1 MKWKIYLC
9 YYGKEMKRMYD
20 FDRNGCSVGNPVLP
34 LTYDDSLSYEEQ
46 IAKLYKMFNELKTD
60 RIYNNTFNITDSTKL
75 ADAVIPRKLIRNYT
89 YDMMVED
96 IDTLMLNYPK
106 VRKKII
112 GTSVLGLPLIAMEYG
127 TETATRHMFVFNGFH
142 GTDCSASIAIAQM
155 EVLAKNATYGGVDM
169 WSEILD
175 NDTCIHVIPM
185 ANPDAWMLGL
195 QGYSYFNDIPES
207 IKTKIEELLTDY
219 IRNHAKDEPNGSTW
233 DVESRTDLEN
243 YIRSL
248 GGDPSVSYEAY
259 VFREKDLHAWKANAN
274 GIDLHYNWWTDA
286 MKHTVDVA
294 LKGVNYGHADAYVYG
309 AQGIRAYVDENAS
322 YRAYISQYERSDGNY
337 YFTFMNYHQKG
348 PTNIW
353 NYRLKGLQNNRNF
366 DCGVKL
372 CELMQVP
379 YSPQVGNQ
387 STPIGFSAWAGIN
400 YAGNYTLSYTNEVGW
415 KHVKKRGDWWDDEN
429 SDIVRSPVPD
439 NQWNDIYTS
448 NKAVFIWML
457 RYYASLRDVWNRHQ
471 YLSEYNLKDSY
482 TDERFAIP
490 SMAMM
495 LNIANKVGAYY
506 TSLSEMGFSNYGIGA
521 SLDDILTKLNWEAS
535 ATFNVGSAMTVAKD
549 LPTWSFSKS
558 GNMKIFPVS
567 SKQMMCEFY
576 VNKTTFIYRCLYIK
590 DSDTEMHRTEWVNA
604 TPSTTDY
611 VSMGIADGIVNSSV
625 KAIASKVPI
634 YHELIIDLNKKDN
647 NVAGLPSDVG
657 DYYRLKVTGHR
668 PNNRVEITDI
678 SSGNIWVNHYS
689 RTNDELQTWYKIQAS
704 PLA

>member
-1 MKWKIYLC
+1 
-9 YYGKEMKRMYD
+9 MYD
-20 FDRNGCSVGNPVLP
+20 FDRNECRVGNPVLP

-46 IAKLYKMFNELKTD
+46 IAKLYKMLNELKAE
-60 RIYNNTFNITDSTKL
+60 RIYNNTFNITDNTKL

-195 QGYSYFNDIPES
+195 QGYSYFNDIPEA
-207 IKTKIEELLTDY
+207 IKTKIEELTTDY

-233 DVESRTDLEN
+233 DVESRTDLEE

-274 GIDLHYNWWTDA
+274 GIDLHYNWWTDS
-286 MKHTVDVA
+286 MKPTVDVA

-366 DCGVKL
+366 DCGVQL

-471 YLSEYNLKDSY
+471 YLSEYNLKDKY

-495 LNIANKVGAYY
+495 MNIANKVGAYY

-535 ATFNVGSAMTVAKD
+535 VTFNVGSAMTAAKD

-590 DSDTEMHRTEWVNA
+590 DSDTKMHRTEWVNA

-611 VSMGIADGIVNSSV
+611 VSMGITDGVVNSSV

-634 YHELIIDLNKKDN
+634 YHELIIDLNKNDN
-647 NVAGLPSDVG
+647 NVAGLPSDLG

-668 PNNRVEITDI
+668 PNNRVEINDI

>member
-1 MKWKIYLC
+1 
-9 YYGKEMKRMYD
+9 MYD
-20 FDRNGCSVGNPVLP
+20 FDRNGCMIGNPVLP
-34 LTYDDSLSYEEQ
+34 LTYDDSLSYGEQ
-46 IAKLYKMFNELKTD
+46 IAKLYKMLNELKTD
-60 RIYNNTFNITDSTKL
+60 RIYNNTFNITDNTKL

-106 VRKKII
+106 VRKKTI

-155 EVLAKNATYGGVDM
+155 EVLAKNDVYGGVDM

-195 QGYSYFNDIPES
+195 QGYSYFNDIPQA
-207 IKTKIEELLTDY
+207 IKTKIETLTTDY
-219 IRNHAKDEPNGSTW
+219 IRKHAKDEPNGSTW

-259 VFREKDLHAWKANAN
+259 VFREKDLHAWKTNAN
-274 GIDLHYNWWTDA
+274 GIDLHYNWWTDS
-286 MKHTVDVA
+286 MKKTVDAA

-309 AQGIRAYVDENAS
+309 AQGIRAYVDENSS

-366 DCGVKL
+366 DCGVQL

-415 KHVKKRGDWWDDEN
+415 KNVKKRGDWWDDEK

-471 YLSEYNLKDSY
+471 YLSEYNLKDKY

-506 TSLSEMGFSNYGIGA
+506 TSLGEMGFSNYGINA
-521 SLDDILTKLNWEAS
+521 TLNDILTKLDWKAS
-535 ATFNVGSAMTVAKD
+535 ATFNVGSSMTVAKD

-558 GNMKIFPVS
+558 GNMKVYPVS

-576 VNKTTFIYRCLYIK
+576 PNKTTFTYRCLYIK
-590 DSDTEMHRTEWVNA
+590 DSDTEMHRTEWVNV
-604 TPSTTDY
+604 TPITTDY
-611 VSMGIADGIVNSSV
+611 VSMGIVDGVVNSSV
-625 KAIASKVPI
+625 KAIASKVPV
-634 YHELIIDLNKKDN
+634 YHELIIDLNKNDN
-647 NVAGLPSDVG
+647 NVAELPNGVG
-657 DYYRLKVTGHR
+657 DYYRLKVIGHR
-668 PNNRVEITDI
+668 PNNRVEINDI
-678 SSGNIWVNHYS
+678 SSGNIWVSHYS
-689 RTNDELQTWYKIQAS
+689 RTNNELQKWYKIQATETV
-704 PLA
+704 

>member
-1 MKWKIYLC
+1 
-9 YYGKEMKRMYD
+9 MKRMYD

-195 QGYSYFNDIPES
+195 QGYSYFNDIPEA
-207 IKTKIEELLTDY
+207 IKTKIEELTTDY

-233 DVESRTDLEN
+233 DVESRTDLEK

-248 GGDPSVSYEAY
+248 GGDPSVNYEAY

-286 MKHTVDVA
+286 MKPTVDVA

-348 PTNIW
+348 PTNVW

-366 DCGVKL
+366 DCGVQL
-372 CELMQVP
+372 CKLMQVP

-471 YLSEYNLKDSY
+471 YLSEYNLKDKY

-506 TSLSEMGFSNYGIGA
+506 TSLSEMGFSNYGVGA
-521 SLDDILTKLNWEAS
+521 SLYDILTKLNWEAS

-611 VSMGIADGIVNSSV
+611 VSMGIADGVVNSSV

-634 YHELIIDLNKKDN
+634 YHELIIDLNKNDN
-647 NVAGLPSDVG
+647 NVSGLPSDLG

-668 PNNRVEITDI
+668 PNNRVEINDI

-689 RTNDELQTWYKIQAS
+689 RTGDKLQTWYKIQAN

>member
-1 MKWKIYLC
+1 MF
-9 YYGKEMKRMYD
+9 D
-20 FDRNGCSVGNPVLP
+20 FDRNECRVGNPVLP

-46 IAKLYKMFNELKTD
+46 IAKLYKMLNELKAE
-60 RIYNNTFNITDSTKL
+60 RIYNNTFNITDNTKL

-195 QGYSYFNDIPES
+195 QGYSYFNDIPEA
-207 IKTKIEELLTDY
+207 IKTKIEELTTDY

-233 DVESRTDLEN
+233 DVESRTDLED

-274 GIDLHYNWWTDA
+274 GIDLHYNWWTDS
-286 MKHTVDVA
+286 MKKTVDAA

-353 NYRLKGLQNNRNF
+353 NYRLEGLQNNRNF
-366 DCGVKL
+366 DCGVQL

-471 YLSEYNLKDSY
+471 YLSEYNLKDKY

-495 LNIANKVGAYY
+495 MNIANKVGAYY

-521 SLDDILTKLNWEAS
+521 SLGDILTKLNWEAS

-549 LPTWSFSKS
+549 LPTWTFSKS

-611 VSMGIADGIVNSSV
+611 VSMGIADGVVNSSV

-634 YHELIIDLNKKDN
+634 YHELIIDLNKNDN
-647 NVAGLPSDVG
+647 NVAGLPSNVG

>member
-1 MKWKIYLC
+1 
-9 YYGKEMKRMYD
+9 MYD
-20 FDRNGCSVGNPVLP
+20 FDRNGCRVGNPVLP

-60 RIYNNTFNITDSTKL
+60 RIYNNTFNITDNTKL

-155 EVLAKNATYGGVDM
+155 EVLAKNATYDGVDM

-195 QGYSYFNDIPES
+195 QGYSYFNDIPEA
-207 IKTKIEELLTDY
+207 IKTKIEELTTDY

-248 GGDPSVSYEAY
+248 GGDPNVSYEAY
-259 VFREKDLHAWKANAN
+259 VFREKDLHVWKANAN

-286 MKHTVDVA
+286 MKQTVDTA
-294 LKGVNYGHADAYVYG
+294 LKGVNYGHTDAYVYG

-366 DCGVKL
+366 DCGVQL
-372 CELMQVP
+372 CKLMQVP

-471 YLSEYNLKDSY
+471 YLSEYNLKDKY

-495 LNIANKVGAYY
+495 MNIANKVGAYY
-506 TSLSEMGFSNYGIGA
+506 TSLSEMGFSNYGVGA

-558 GNMKIFPVS
+558 GNMKIFPAS
-567 SKQMMCEFY
+567 SKQMICEFY

-590 DSDTEMHRTEWVNA
+590 DSDTEMHRTVWVNA

-611 VSMGIADGIVNSSV
+611 VSMGIADGVVNSSV

-634 YHELIIDLNKKDN
+634 YHELIIDLNKNDN
-647 NVAGLPSDVG
+647 NVAGLPSDLG
-657 DYYRLKVTGHR
+657 NYYRLKVTGHR
-668 PNNRVEITDI
+668 PNNRVVINDI

-689 RTNDELQTWYKIQAS
+689 RTNDELQKWYKIQANA
-704 PLA
+704 LA

>member
-1 MKWKIYLC
+1 
-9 YYGKEMKRMYD
+9 MYD
-20 FDRNGCSVGNPVLP
+20 FDRNGCRVGNPVLP
-34 LTYDDSLSYEEQ
+34 QTYDDSLSYEEQ

-60 RIYNNTFNITDSTKL
+60 RIYNNTFNITDNTKL

-155 EVLAKNATYGGVDM
+155 EVLAKNAVYGGVDM

-195 QGYSYFNDIPES
+195 QGYSYFNDIPEE
-207 IKTKIEELLTDY
+207 IKTKIKELLTDY

-233 DVESRTDLEN
+233 DVESRTDLEE

-286 MKHTVDVA
+286 MKPTVDAA

-366 DCGVKL
+366 DCGVQL
-372 CELMQVP
+372 CKLMQVP

-471 YLSEYNLKDSY
+471 YLSEYNLKDKY

-495 LNIANKVGAYY
+495 MNIANKVGAYY

-611 VSMGIADGIVNSSV
+611 VSMGIADGVVNSSV
-625 KAIASKVPI
+625 KAIASKIPI

-647 NVAGLPSDVG
+647 NVAGLPSDLG

-668 PNNRVEITDI
+668 PNNRVEINDI
-678 SSGNIWVNHYS
+678 SSGSIWVNHYS
-689 RTNDELQTWYKIQAS
+689 RTNDELQKWYKIQAN

>member
-1 MKWKIYLC
+1 
-9 YYGKEMKRMYD
+9 MYD
-20 FDRNGCSVGNPVLP
+20 FDRNGCRVGNPVLP

-46 IAKLYKMFNELKTD
+46 IAKLYKMLNELKTD
-60 RIYNNTFNITDSTKL
+60 RIYNNTFNITDNTKL

-155 EVLAKNATYGGVDM
+155 EVLAKNAVYGGVDM

-195 QGYSYFNDIPES
+195 QGYSYFNDIPEE
-207 IKTKIEELLTDY
+207 IKTKIKELLTDY

-233 DVESRTDLEN
+233 DVESRTDLEE

-286 MKHTVDVA
+286 MKPTVDAA

-366 DCGVKL
+366 DCGVQL
-372 CELMQVP
+372 CKLMQVP

-471 YLSEYNLKDSY
+471 YLSEYNLKDKY

-495 LNIANKVGAYY
+495 VNIANKVGAYY
-506 TSLSEMGFSNYGIGA
+506 TSLNEMGFSNYGIGA
-521 SLDDILTKLNWEAS
+521 SLNDIITKLNWEAS

-567 SKQMMCEFY
+567 DKQMMCEFY

-590 DSDTEMHRTEWVNA
+590 DSDTKMHRTEWVNA
-604 TPSTTDY
+604 TPTTTDY
-611 VSMGIADGIVNSSV
+611 VSMGIAYGVVNSSV
-625 KAIASKVPI
+625 KAIASKIPI
-634 YHELIIDLNKKDN
+634 YHELIIDLNKNDN
-647 NVAGLPSDVG
+647 NVAGLPSNLG
-657 DYYRLKVTGHR
+657 DYYRLKVTGHI
-668 PNNRVEITDI
+668 PNNRVEINDI

-689 RTNDELQTWYKIQAS
+689 RTNDELQKWYKIQAN

>member
-1 MKWKIYLC
+1 MN
-9 YYGKEMKRMYD
+9 D
-20 FDRNGCSVGNPVLP
+20 FDRNGYMFGNPVLP

-60 RIYNNTFNITDSTKL
+60 RIYNNTFNITDNTKL

-155 EVLAKNATYGGVDM
+155 EVLAKNAVYGGVDM
-169 WSEILD
+169 WGEILD

-195 QGYSYFNDIPES
+195 QGYSYFNDIPEA
-207 IKTKIEELLTDY
+207 IKTKIEELVTDY

-233 DVESRTDLEN
+233 DVESRTDLEE

-248 GGDPSVSYEAY
+248 GGNPSVSYEAY

-274 GIDLHYNWWTDA
+274 GIDLHYNWWTQD
-286 MKHTVDVA
+286 MKKTVDVA
-294 LKGVNYGHADAYVYG
+294 LKGVNYGHPDAYVYG
-309 AQGIRAYVDENAS
+309 AQGSIAYVDENAS
-322 YRAYISQYERSDGNY
+322 YRNYISQYERTDGNY

-372 CELMQVP
+372 CQLMQVP

-439 NQWNDIYTS
+439 NQWEDIYTS
-448 NKAVFIWML
+448 NKAVYIWML

-482 TDERFAIP
+482 TDERFAVP
-490 SMAMM
+490 SMAFMRNI
-495 LNIANKVGAYY
+495 LNEIGNIYTKSTELGLTLGAKLDDVISKLDFNASAWMPCGSANAASIVYTEMPSFAKTQYGNAHIYPLSGTQMRVDFYANK
-506 TSLSEMGFSNYGIGA
+506 TSLVY
-521 SLDDILTKLNWEAS
+521 
-535 ATFNVGSAMTVAKD
+535 
-549 LPTWSFSKS
+549 SKVYYKVYDEDVKFKS
-558 GNMKIFPVS
+558 
-567 SKQMMCEFY
+567 
-576 VNKTTFIYRCLYIK
+576 
-590 DSDTEMHRTEWVNA
+590 TEWTLMN
-604 TPSTTDY
+604 PIITDY
-611 VSMGIADGIVNSSV
+611 VQMGIKNGIATSTI
-625 KAIASKVPI
+625 AGIASQVPI
-634 YHELIIDLNKKDN
+634 YHTLIIDLNKNDN
-647 NVAGLPSDVG
+647 NISDLPSGVG
-657 DYYRLKVTGHR
+657 TYYRLTVTGHR
-668 PNNRVEITDI
+668 PNNRVEINDI
-678 SSGNIWVNHYS
+678 SSGNTWISHYS
-689 RTNDELQTWYKIQAS
+689 RTNGELQKWYKVQAT
-704 PLA
+704 PIDEQ

>member
-1 MKWKIYLC
+1 
-9 YYGKEMKRMYD
+9 MYD
-20 FDRNGCSVGNPVLP
+20 FDRNGCRVGNPVLP

-46 IAKLYKMFNELKTD
+46 IAKLYKMLNELKTD
-60 RIYNNTFNITDSTKL
+60 RIYNNTFNITDNTKL

-195 QGYSYFNDIPES
+195 QGYSYFNDIPEA
-207 IKTKIEELLTDY
+207 IKTKIEELTTDY

-233 DVESRTDLEN
+233 DVESRTDLED

-274 GIDLHYNWWTDA
+274 GIDLHYNWWTDS
-286 MKHTVDVA
+286 MKNTVDVA

-366 DCGVKL
+366 DCGVQL

-471 YLSEYNLKDSY
+471 YLSEYNLKDKY

-495 LNIANKVGAYY
+495 MNIANKVGAYY
-506 TSLSEMGFSNYGIGA
+506 TSLSEMGFSNYGVGA

-535 ATFNVGSAMTVAKD
+535 ATFNVGSAMTAAKD

-590 DSDTEMHRTEWVNA
+590 DSDTKMHRTEWVNA

-611 VSMGIADGIVNSSV
+611 VSMGIADGVVNSSV

-634 YHELIIDLNKKDN
+634 YHELIIDLNKNDN
-647 NVAGLPSDVG
+647 NVAGLPSDLG

-668 PNNRVEITDI
+668 PNNRVEINDI

-689 RTNDELQTWYKIQAS
+689 RTNDELQTWYKIQAN
-704 PLA
+704 PLT

>member
-112 GTSVLGLPLIAMEYG
+112 GTSVLGLSLIAMEYG

-195 QGYSYFNDIPES
+195 QGYSYFNDIPEA
-207 IKTKIEELLTDY
+207 IKTKIEELTTDY

-248 GGDPSVSYEAY
+248 GGDPSVSYDAY

-286 MKHTVDVA
+286 MKQTVDAA

-366 DCGVKL
+366 DCGVQL

-506 TSLSEMGFSNYGIGA
+506 TSLSQMGFSNYGIGA

-549 LPTWSFSKS
+549 LPTWTFTKS

-567 SKQMMCEFY
+567 STQMMCEFY
-576 VNKTTFIYRCLYIK
+576 PNKTTFTYRCLYIK
-590 DSDTEMHRTEWVNA
+590 DSDTEMHRTDWVNI
-604 TPSTTDY
+604 TPTTTDY
-611 VSMGIADGIVNSSV
+611 VSMGIAEGIVNSSV

-634 YHELIIDLNKKDN
+634 YHELIIDLNKNDN

-668 PNNRVEITDI
+668 PNNRVEINDI

-689 RTNDELQTWYKIQAS
+689 RTNNELQTWYKIQAT
-704 PLA
+704 P

>member
-1 MKWKIYLC
+1 
-9 YYGKEMKRMYD
+9 
-20 FDRNGCSVGNPVLP
+20 
-34 LTYDDSLSYEEQ
+34 
-46 IAKLYKMFNELKTD
+46 
-60 RIYNNTFNITDSTKL
+60 
-75 ADAVIPRKLIRNYT
+75 
-89 YDMMVED
+89 
-96 IDTLMLNYPK
+96 
-106 VRKKII
+106 
-112 GTSVLGLPLIAMEYG
+112 
-127 TETATRHMFVFNGFH
+127 
-142 GTDCSASIAIAQM
+142 
-155 EVLAKNATYGGVDM
+155 M

-195 QGYSYFNDIPES
+195 QGYSYFNDIPEA
-207 IKTKIEELLTDY
+207 IKTKIENLTTDY
-219 IRNHAKDEPNGSTW
+219 IRNHAKDEANGSTW
-233 DVESRTDLEN
+233 DVESRTELEE

-274 GIDLHYNWWTDA
+274 GIDLHYNWWTDS
-286 MKHTVDVA
+286 MKSTVDVA

-439 NQWNDIYTS
+439 DQWNDIYTS

-495 LNIANKVGAYY
+495 LNIANKVGSYY
-506 TSLSEMGFSNYGIGA
+506 TSLSEMGYSNYGINA
-521 SLDDILTKLNWEAS
+521 TLDDVLTKLNWKAS
-535 ATFNVGSAMTVAKD
+535 VTFNVGSTMKVAKD
-549 LPTWSFSKS
+549 LPTWSFAKN

-567 SKQMMCEFY
+567 STQMMCEFY
-576 VNKTTFIYRCLYIK
+576 PNKTTFTYRCLYIK
-590 DSDTEMHRTEWVNA
+590 DSDTEMHRTDWVNI
-604 TPSTTDY
+604 TPTTTDY
-611 VSMGIADGIVNSSV
+611 VSMNIAEGVVNSSV

-634 YHELIIDLNKKDN
+634 YHELIIDLNKNDN

-668 PNNRVEITDI
+668 PNNRVEINDI

-689 RTNDELQTWYKIQAS
+689 RSNDELQKWYKIQAN
-704 PLA
+704 PL

>member
-1 MKWKIYLC
+1 MKH
-9 YYGKEMKRMYD
+9 MYD
-20 FDRNGCSVGNPVLP
+20 FDRNGCMIGNPVLP

-155 EVLAKNATYGGVDM
+155 EVLAKNAVYGGVDM

-195 QGYSYFNDIPES
+195 QGYSYFNDIPEA
-207 IKTKIEELLTDY
+207 IKTKIEELTTDY

-233 DVESRTDLEN
+233 DAESRTDLEN

-294 LKGVNYGHADAYVYG
+294 LKGVNYDHPDAYVYG
-309 AQGIRAYVDENAS
+309 AQGNTAYKDENAS
-322 YRAYISQYERSDGNY
+322 YRSYISQYERSDGNY

-400 YAGNYTLSYTNEVGW
+400 YASDYTLSYTNEVGW
-415 KHVKKRGDWWDDEN
+415 KNVKKRGDWWNDPN
-429 SDIVRSPVPD
+429 SEIVRSPVPD
-439 NQWNDIYTS
+439 NQWDDIYTS

-471 YLSEYNLKDSY
+471 YLSEYNLKNNY

-490 SMAMM
+490 SMA
-495 LNIANKVGAYY
+495 LINDVVNKVGATYNSY
-506 TSLSEMGFSNYGIGA
+506 NELGLDA
-521 SLDDILTKLNWEAS
+521 STTTLDNLISKLKFKAS
-535 ATFNVGSAMTVAKD
+535 ARLGVTSNFKVAEDFEDWFYKK
-549 LPTWSFSKS
+549 T
-558 GNMKIFPVS
+558 GNLYIYPIS
-567 SKQMMCEFY
+567 SKQVRVDFY
-576 VNKTTFIYRCLYIK
+576 PSETTFVYSKVVTYEFETMGIITT
-590 DSDTEMHRTEWVNA
+590 SSTEWVNM
-604 TPSTTDY
+604 TPITTDY
-611 VSMGIADGIVNSSV
+611 VMMGIKKGVATSSISG
-625 KAIASKVPI
+625 IASHVPI
-634 YHELIIDLNKKDN
+634 YHTLIIDLNKNDN
-647 NVAGLPSDVG
+647 DVSGLPDGVG
-657 DYYRLKVTGHR
+657 TYYRLKITGHR
-668 PNNRVEITDI
+668 PNNRVEINDI
-678 SSGNIWVNHYS
+678 SSGNTWINHYS
-689 RTNDELQTWYKIQAS
+689 RTNNELQTWYKVQAN
-704 PLA
+704 PLS

>member
-1 MKWKIYLC
+1 
-9 YYGKEMKRMYD
+9 MYD
-20 FDRNGCSVGNPVLP
+20 FDRNGCRVGNPVLP

-46 IAKLYKMFNELKTD
+46 IAKLYKMLNELKTD
-60 RIYNNTFNITDSTKL
+60 RIYNNTFNITDNTKL

-195 QGYSYFNDIPES
+195 QGYSYFNDIPEA
-207 IKTKIEELLTDY
+207 IKTKIEELTTDY

-248 GGDPSVSYEAY
+248 GGDPNVSYEAY

-274 GIDLHYNWWTDA
+274 GIDLHYNWWTDT
-286 MKHTVDVA
+286 MKQTVDTA

-366 DCGVKL
+366 DCGVQL
-372 CELMQVP
+372 CKLMQVP

-471 YLSEYNLKDSY
+471 YLSEYNLKDKY

-495 LNIANKVGAYY
+495 MNIANKVGAYY

-611 VSMGIADGIVNSSV
+611 VSMGIADGVVNSSV

-634 YHELIIDLNKKDN
+634 YHELIIDLNKNDN
-647 NVAGLPSDVG
+647 NVAGLPSDLG

-668 PNNRVEITDI
+668 PNNRVEINDI

-689 RTNDELQTWYKIQAS
+689 RTNDVLQTWYKIQAN

>member
-1 MKWKIYLC
+1 
-9 YYGKEMKRMYD
+9 MYD
-20 FDRNGCSVGNPVLP
+20 FDRNGCRVGNPVLP

-46 IAKLYKMFNELKTD
+46 IAKLYKMLNELKTD
-60 RIYNNTFNITDSTKL
+60 RIYNNTFNITDNTKL

-195 QGYSYFNDIPES
+195 QGYSYFNDIPEA
-207 IKTKIEELLTDY
+207 IKTKIEELTTDY

-248 GGDPSVSYEAY
+248 GGDPNVSYEAY

-286 MKHTVDVA
+286 MKQTVDTA

-366 DCGVKL
+366 DCGVQL
-372 CELMQVP
+372 CKLMQVP

-471 YLSEYNLKDSY
+471 YLSEYNLKDKY

-495 LNIANKVGAYY
+495 MNIANKVGAYY

-590 DSDTEMHRTEWVNA
+590 DSDTKMHRTEWVNA

-611 VSMGIADGIVNSSV
+611 VSMGIADGVVNSSV

-647 NVAGLPSDVG
+647 NVAGLPSDLG

-668 PNNRVEITDI
+668 PNNRVEINDI

-689 RTNDELQTWYKIQAS
+689 RTNDELQTWYKIQAN

>member
-1 MKWKIYLC
+1 MF
-9 YYGKEMKRMYD
+9 D
-20 FDRNGCSVGNPVLP
+20 FDRNECRLGNPVLP

-46 IAKLYKMFNELKTD
+46 IAKLYKMLNELKAE
-60 RIYNNTFNITDSTKL
+60 RIYNNTFNITDNTKL

-195 QGYSYFNDIPES
+195 QGYSYFNDIPEA
-207 IKTKIEELLTDY
+207 IKTKIEELTTDY

-233 DVESRTDLEN
+233 DVESRTDLED

-274 GIDLHYNWWTDA
+274 GIDLHYNWWTDS
-286 MKHTVDVA
+286 MKKTVDVA

-366 DCGVKL
+366 DCGVQL

-471 YLSEYNLKDSY
+471 YLSEYNLKDKY

-495 LNIANKVGAYY
+495 MNIANKVGAYY
-506 TSLSEMGFSNYGIGA
+506 TSLSEMGFSNYGISA

-535 ATFNVGSAMTVAKD
+535 ATFNIGSAMTVAKD
-549 LPTWSFSKS
+549 LPTWAFSKS
-558 GNMKIFPVS
+558 GNMKVFPVS

-604 TPSTTDY
+604 TPTTTDY
-611 VSMGIADGIVNSSV
+611 VSMGIAEGVVNSSV

-634 YHELIIDLNKKDN
+634 YHELIIDLNKNDN
-647 NVAGLPSDVG
+647 NVAGLPNNVG
-657 DYYRLKVTGHR
+657 DYYRLKITGHR

-689 RTNDELQTWYKIQAS
+689 RSNDELQTWYKIQAN

>member
-1 MKWKIYLC
+1 
-9 YYGKEMKRMYD
+9 MYD
-20 FDRNGCSVGNPVLP
+20 FDRNGCVVGNPVLP

-46 IAKLYKMFNELKTD
+46 IAKLYKMFNELKTE
-60 RIYNNTFNITDSTKL
+60 RIYNNTFNITDNTKL

-96 IDTLMLNYPK
+96 IDALMLNYPK

-155 EVLAKNATYGGVDM
+155 EVLAKNAVYGGVDM

-195 QGYSYFNDIPES
+195 QGYSYFNDIPEA

-286 MKHTVDVA
+286 MKNTVDVA
-294 LKGVNYGHADAYVYG
+294 LKGVNYGHPDAYVYG
-309 AQGIRAYVDENAS
+309 AQGNIAYVDENAL
-322 YRAYISQYERSDGNY
+322 YRNYISQYERADGNY

-372 CELMQVP
+372 CQLMQVP

-429 SDIVRSPVPD
+429 SEIVRSPVPD
-439 NQWNDIYTS
+439 NQWDDIYTS
-448 NKAVFIWML
+448 NKAVYIWML

-471 YLSEYNLKDSY
+471 YLSEYNLKDNY
-482 TDERFAIP
+482 TDERFAVP
-490 SMAMM
+490 SMG
-495 LNIANKVGAYY
+495 LINNLISKVGATYNSFRELGLD
-506 TSLSEMGFSNYGIGA
+506 TSTA
-521 SLDDILTKLNWEAS
+521 TLDDIIKKLNFKGTARV
-535 ATFNVGSAMTVAKD
+535 NVGNSYKIAED
-549 LPTWSFSKS
+549 LPDWFYTKS
-558 GNMKIFPVS
+558 GNLYVYPISSTQMKV
-567 SKQMMCEFY
+567 EFY
-576 VNKTTFIYRCLYIK
+576 PNKTSFTYTMTAIHDNTISGVIIWHGT
-590 DSDTEMHRTEWVNA
+590 DWVNA
-604 TPSTTDY
+604 TPITTDY
-611 VSMGIADGIVNSSV
+611 VQMGIKKGIAESSV
-625 KAIASKVPI
+625 VGIASHVPI
-634 YHELIIDLNKKDN
+634 YHTLIIDLNKNDN
-647 NVAGLPSDVG
+647 SVSGIPTEVG
-657 DYYRLKVTGHR
+657 TYYRLKITGHR
-668 PNNRVEITDI
+668 PNNRVEINDI
-678 SSGNIWVNHYS
+678 SSGNTWINHYS
-689 RTNDELQTWYKIQAS
+689 RADNVLYKWYKVQATEV
-704 PLA
+704 AQ

>member
-1 MKWKIYLC
+1 
-9 YYGKEMKRMYD
+9 MYD
-20 FDRNGCSVGNPVLP
+20 FDRNGCRVGNPVLP

-60 RIYNNTFNITDSTKL
+60 RIYNNTFNITDNTKL

-195 QGYSYFNDIPES
+195 QGYSYFNDIPEA
-207 IKTKIEELLTDY
+207 IKTKIEELTTDY

-248 GGDPSVSYEAY
+248 GGDPNVSYEAY

-274 GIDLHYNWWTDA
+274 GIDLHYNWWTDT
-286 MKHTVDVA
+286 MKQTVDTA

-366 DCGVKL
+366 DCGVQL
-372 CELMQVP
+372 CKLMQVP

-471 YLSEYNLKDSY
+471 YLSEYNLKDKY

-495 LNIANKVGAYY
+495 MNIANKVGAYY

-611 VSMGIADGIVNSSV
+611 VSMGIADGVVNSSV

-634 YHELIIDLNKKDN
+634 YHELIIDLNKNDN
-647 NVAGLPSDVG
+647 NVAGLPSDLG
-657 DYYRLKVTGHR
+657 NYYRLKVTGNR
-668 PNNRVEITDI
+668 PNNRVEINDI

-689 RTNDELQTWYKIQAS
+689 RTNDELQTWYKIQAN

>member
-1 MKWKIYLC
+1 
-9 YYGKEMKRMYD
+9 MYN
-20 FDRNGCSVGNPVLP
+20 FDRNGCGIGGVGNPVLP

-46 IAKLYKMFNELKTD
+46 IAKLYKMFNDLKTE
-60 RIYNNTFNITDSTKL
+60 RIYNNTFNITDNTKL

-155 EVLAKNATYGGVDM
+155 EVLAKNAVYDGVDM

-185 ANPDAWMLGL
+185 ANPDGWMLGL
-195 QGYSYFNDIPES
+195 QGYSYFNDIPEA
-207 IKTKIEELLTDY
+207 IKTKIEELTTDY

-233 DVESRTDLEN
+233 DVESRTELEE

-286 MKHTVDVA
+286 MKPTVDVA

-439 NQWNDIYTS
+439 NQWNDIYAS

-495 LNIANKVGAYY
+495 LNIANKVDAYY

-521 SLDDILTKLNWEAS
+521 TLDEILTKLNWVAS

-549 LPTWSFSKS
+549 LPTWTFTKS
-558 GNMKIFPVS
+558 GNMKISPVS
-567 SKQMMCEFY
+567 SRQMMCEFY
-576 VNKTTFIYRCLYIK
+576 PNKTTFTYRCLYIK
-590 DSDTEMHRTEWVNA
+590 DSDTEMHRTDWVNI
-604 TPSTTDY
+604 TPTTTDY
-611 VSMGIADGIVNSSV
+611 VSMGIAEGVVNSSV

-634 YHELIIDLNKKDN
+634 YHELIIDLNKNDN

-668 PNNRVEITDI
+668 PNNRVEINDI
-678 SSGNIWVNHYS
+678 SSGNTWVNHYS
-689 RTNDELQTWYKIQAS
+689 RTGDVLQKWYKIQAQEVTQ
-704 PLA
+704 

>member
-46 IAKLYKMFNELKTD
+46 IAKLYKMINELKTD

-195 QGYSYFNDIPES
+195 QGYSYFNDIPEA
-207 IKTKIEELLTDY
+207 IKTKIEELTTDY

-248 GGDPSVSYEAY
+248 GGDPNASYEAY

-286 MKHTVDVA
+286 MKQTVDTA
-294 LKGVNYGHADAYVYG
+294 LNGVNYGHADAYVYG

-366 DCGVKL
+366 DCGVQL
-372 CELMQVP
+372 CKLMQVP

-471 YLSEYNLKDSY
+471 YLSEYNLKDKY

-495 LNIANKVGAYY
+495 MNIANKVGAYY

-521 SLDDILTKLNWEAS
+521 SLDDILTKLNWKAS
-535 ATFNVGSAMTVAKD
+535 TTFNVGSAMTVAKD

-567 SKQMMCEFY
+567 TKQMMCEFY

-590 DSDTEMHRTEWVNA
+590 DNDTEMHRTEWVNA

-611 VSMGIADGIVNSSV
+611 VSMGIAEGVVNSSV

-647 NVAGLPSDVG
+647 NVAGLPSDLG
-657 DYYRLKVTGHR
+657 AYYRLKVTGHR

-689 RTNDELQTWYKIQAS
+689 RTNDELQTWYKIQAN

>member
-1 MKWKIYLC
+1 
-9 YYGKEMKRMYD
+9 MYD
-20 FDRNGCSVGNPVLP
+20 FDRNGCRVGNPVLP
-34 LTYDDSLSYEEQ
+34 LTYDDSLSYGEQ
-46 IAKLYKMFNELKTD
+46 IAKLYKMLNELKTD
-60 RIYNNTFNITDSTKL
+60 RIYNNTFNITDNTKL

-195 QGYSYFNDIPES
+195 QGYGYFNDIPEA
-207 IKTKIEELLTDY
+207 IKTKIEELTTDY

-248 GGDPSVSYEAY
+248 GGDPNVSYEAY

-286 MKHTVDVA
+286 MKQTVDTA

-366 DCGVKL
+366 DCGVQL
-372 CELMQVP
+372 CKLMQVP

-471 YLSEYNLKDSY
+471 YLSEYNLKDKY

-495 LNIANKVGAYY
+495 MNIANKVGAYY

-611 VSMGIADGIVNSSV
+611 VSMGIADGVVNSSV

-634 YHELIIDLNKKDN
+634 YHELIIDLNKNDN
-647 NVAGLPSDVG
+647 NVAGLPSDLG
-657 DYYRLKVTGHR
+657 NYYRLKVTGHR
-668 PNNRVEITDI
+668 PNNRVEINDI

-689 RTNDELQTWYKIQAS
+689 RTNDELQTWYKIQAN

>member
-1 MKWKIYLC
+1 
-9 YYGKEMKRMYD
+9 MYN
-20 FDRNGCSVGNPVLP
+20 FDRNGCGIDCVGNPVLP

-46 IAKLYKMFNELKTD
+46 IAKLYKMFNELKTE
-60 RIYNNTFNITDSTKL
+60 RYYNNTFNITDNTKL

-155 EVLAKNATYGGVDM
+155 EVLAKNAIYGGVDM

-195 QGYSYFNDIPES
+195 QGYSYFNDIPEA
-207 IKTKIEELLTDY
+207 IKTKIEELTTDY

-274 GIDLHYNWWTDA
+274 GIDLHYNWWTEA
-286 MKHTVDVA
+286 MKKTVDVA
-294 LKGVNYGHADAYVYG
+294 LKGVNYGHPDAYVYG
-309 AQGIRAYVDENAS
+309 AQGSIAYVDENAS
-322 YRAYISQYERSDGNY
+322 YRNYISQYERSDGNY

-400 YAGNYTLSYTNEVGW
+400 YEGNYTLSFTNEVGW

-448 NKAVFIWML
+448 NKAVYIWML

-471 YLSEYNLKDSY
+471 YLSEYNLKDAY

-495 LNIANKVGAYY
+495 RSVLNEVGDIY
-506 TSLSEMGFSNYGIGA
+506 TSVRQMGLSLGA
-521 SLDDILTKLNWEAS
+521 KLDDVISKLDFKAS
-535 ATFNVGSAMTVAKD
+535 AKLACGSADAGDIVYTEMPSFAK
-549 LPTWSFSKS
+549 TKY
-558 GNMKIFPVS
+558 GNVHIYPVS
-567 SKQMMCEFY
+567 GTQMRVDFFA
-576 VNKTTFIYRCLYIK
+576 NKTTLLYSK
-590 DSDTEMHRTEWVNA
+590 EYYKVYGEDVKFKSTEWTLMN
-604 TPSTTDY
+604 PIITDY
-611 VSMGIADGIVNSSV
+611 VQMGIQNGIATSTI
-625 KAIASKVPI
+625 AGIASQVPI
-634 YHELIIDLNKKDN
+634 YHTLIIDLNKNDN
-647 NVAGLPSDVG
+647 NISDLPNGVG
-657 DYYRLKVTGHR
+657 TYYRLKVTGHR
-668 PNNRVEITDI
+668 PNNRVEINDI
-678 SSGNIWVNHYS
+678 SSGNTWVNHYS
-689 RTNDELQTWYKIQAS
+689 RTNDELQKWYKIQAD
-704 PLA
+704 PLE

>member
-1 MKWKIYLC
+1 
-9 YYGKEMKRMYD
+9 MYD
-20 FDRNGCSVGNPVLP
+20 FDRNGCRVGNPVLP

-46 IAKLYKMFNELKTD
+46 IAKLYKMLNELKTD
-60 RIYNNTFNITDSTKL
+60 RIYNNTFNITDNTKL

-195 QGYSYFNDIPES
+195 QGYSYFNDIPEA
-207 IKTKIEELLTDY
+207 IKTKIEELTTDY

-248 GGDPSVSYEAY
+248 GGDPNVSYEAY

-286 MKHTVDVA
+286 MKQTVDTA

-366 DCGVKL
+366 DCGVQL
-372 CELMQVP
+372 CQLMQVP

-471 YLSEYNLKDSY
+471 YLSEYNLKDKY

-495 LNIANKVGAYY
+495 MNIANKVGAYY

-590 DSDTEMHRTEWVNA
+590 DSDTKMHRTEWVNA

-611 VSMGIADGIVNSSV
+611 VSMGIADGVVNSSV

-634 YHELIIDLNKKDN
+634 YHELIIDLNKNDN
-647 NVAGLPSDVG
+647 NVAGLPSDLG

-668 PNNRVEITDI
+668 PNNRVEINDI

-689 RTNDELQTWYKIQAS
+689 RTNDELQTWYKIQAN

>member
-195 QGYSYFNDIPES
+195 QGYSYFNDIPEA
-207 IKTKIEELLTDY
+207 IKTKIEELTTDY

-248 GGDPSVSYEAY
+248 GGDPNASYEAY

-286 MKHTVDVA
+286 MKQTVDTA

-366 DCGVKL
+366 DCGVQL
-372 CELMQVP
+372 CKLMQVP

-471 YLSEYNLKDSY
+471 YLSEYNLKDKY

-495 LNIANKVGAYY
+495 MNIANKVGAYY

-521 SLDDILTKLNWEAS
+521 SLDAILTKLNWEAS

-590 DSDTEMHRTEWVNA
+590 DNDTEMHRTEWVNA

-611 VSMGIADGIVNSSV
+611 VSMGIAEGVVNSSV

-634 YHELIIDLNKKDN
+634 YHELIIDLNKNDN
-647 NVAGLPSDVG
+647 NVAGLPSDLG

-689 RTNDELQTWYKIQAS
+689 RTNDELQTWYKIQAN
-704 PLA
+704 PLS

>member
-1 MKWKIYLC
+1 
-9 YYGKEMKRMYD
+9 MYD
-20 FDRNGCSVGNPVLP
+20 FDRNGCRVGNPVLP

-46 IAKLYKMFNELKTD
+46 IAKLYKMLNELKTD
-60 RIYNNTFNITDSTKL
+60 RIYNNTFNITDNTKL

-195 QGYSYFNDIPES
+195 QGYSYFNDIPEA
-207 IKTKIEELLTDY
+207 IKTKIEELTTDY

-248 GGDPSVSYEAY
+248 GGDPNVSYEAY

-286 MKHTVDVA
+286 MKQTVDTA

-366 DCGVKL
+366 DCGVQL
-372 CELMQVP
+372 CKLMQVP

-471 YLSEYNLKDSY
+471 YLSEYNLKDKY

-495 LNIANKVGAYY
+495 MNIANKVGAYY

-611 VSMGIADGIVNSSV
+611 VSMGIADGVVNSSV

-634 YHELIIDLNKKDN
+634 YHELIIDLNKNDN
-647 NVAGLPSDVG
+647 NVAGLPSNLG

-689 RTNDELQTWYKIQAS
+689 RTNDELQTWYKIQAN

>member
-20 FDRNGCSVGNPVLP
+20 FDGNGCSVGNPVLP

-286 MKHTVDVA
+286 MKQTVDAA

-366 DCGVKL
+366 DCGVQL

-471 YLSEYNLKDSY
+471 YLSEYNLKDKY

-495 LNIANKVGAYY
+495 VNIANKVGAYY

-611 VSMGIADGIVNSSV
+611 VSMGIADGVVNSSV

-634 YHELIIDLNKKDN
+634 YHELIIDLNKNDN
-647 NVAGLPSDVG
+647 NVAGLPSNLG

-668 PNNRVEITDI
+668 PNNRVEINDI

-689 RTNDELQTWYKIQAS
+689 RTNDELYTWYKIEAN

>member
-1 MKWKIYLC
+1 MF
-9 YYGKEMKRMYD
+9 D
-20 FDRNGCSVGNPVLP
+20 FDRNESRVGNPVLP

-46 IAKLYKMFNELKTD
+46 IAKLYKMLNELKAE
-60 RIYNNTFNITDSTKL
+60 RIYNNTFNITDNTKL

-195 QGYSYFNDIPES
+195 QGYSYFNDIPEA
-207 IKTKIEELLTDY
+207 IKTKIEELTTDY

-233 DVESRTDLEN
+233 DVESRTDLED

-274 GIDLHYNWWTDA
+274 GIDLHYNWWTDS
-286 MKHTVDVA
+286 MKKTVDVA

-366 DCGVKL
+366 DCGVQL

-471 YLSEYNLKDSY
+471 YLSEYNLKDKY

-495 LNIANKVGAYY
+495 MNIANKVGAYY

-535 ATFNVGSAMTVAKD
+535 ATFNVGSSMTVAKD
-549 LPTWSFSKS
+549 LPTWAFNKS
-558 GNMKIFPVS
+558 GNMKVFPVS

-604 TPSTTDY
+604 TPTTTDY
-611 VSMGIADGIVNSSV
+611 VSMGIAEGVVNSSV

-634 YHELIIDLNKKDN
+634 YHELIIDLNKNDN

-657 DYYRLKVTGHR
+657 NYYRLKITGHR

-689 RTNDELQTWYKIQAS
+689 RTNDELQTWYKMQAN

>member
-1 MKWKIYLC
+1 
-9 YYGKEMKRMYD
+9 MYD
-20 FDRNGCSVGNPVLP
+20 FDRNGCRVGNPVLP

-46 IAKLYKMFNELKTD
+46 IAKLYKMINELKTD
-60 RIYNNTFNITDSTKL
+60 RIYNNTFNITDNTKL

-142 GTDCSASIAIAQM
+142 GTDCSASIAIAQL

-195 QGYSYFNDIPES
+195 QGYSYFNDIPEA
-207 IKTKIEELLTDY
+207 IKTKIEELTTDY

-248 GGDPSVSYEAY
+248 GGDPTASYEAY

-286 MKHTVDVA
+286 MKQTVDAA

-366 DCGVKL
+366 DCGVQL
-372 CELMQVP
+372 CKLMQVP

-471 YLSEYNLKDSY
+471 YLSEYNLKDKY

-495 LNIANKVGAYY
+495 MNIANKVGAYY

-611 VSMGIADGIVNSSV
+611 VSMGIADGVVNSSV

-634 YHELIIDLNKKDN
+634 YHELIIDLNKNNN
-647 NVAGLPSDVG
+647 NVAGLPSGLG

-668 PNNRVEITDI
+668 PNNRVEINDI

-689 RTNDELQTWYKIQAS
+689 RTNDELQTWYKIQAN

>member
-1 MKWKIYLC
+1 
-9 YYGKEMKRMYD
+9 MYD
-20 FDRNGCSVGNPVLP
+20 FDRNGCRVGNPVLP

-46 IAKLYKMFNELKTD
+46 IAKLYKMFNELKTE
-60 RIYNNTFNITDSTKL
+60 RIYNNTFNITDTTKL

-195 QGYSYFNDIPES
+195 QGYSYFNDIPEA

-233 DVESRTDLEN
+233 DVESRTDLED

-286 MKHTVDVA
+286 MKQTVDVA
-294 LKGVNYGHADAYVYG
+294 LNGVNYGHADAYVYG

-322 YRAYISQYERSDGNY
+322 YRSYISQYERSDGNY

-366 DCGVKL
+366 DCGVQL

-471 YLSEYNLKDSY
+471 YLSEYNLKDKY

-495 LNIANKVGAYY
+495 MNIANKVGAYY

-535 ATFNVGSAMTVAKD
+535 ATFNAGSAMTVAKD

-611 VSMGIADGIVNSSV
+611 VSMGIADGVVNSSV

-634 YHELIIDLNKKDN
+634 YHELIIDLNKNDN
-647 NVAGLPSDVG
+647 NVAGLPSDLG

-668 PNNRVEITDI
+668 PNNRVEINDI

-689 RTNDELQTWYKIQAS
+689 RTNDELQTWYKIQAN

>member
-1 MKWKIYLC
+1 
-9 YYGKEMKRMYD
+9 MYN
-20 FDRNGCSVGNPVLP
+20 FDRNGCGIGGVGNPVLP

-46 IAKLYKMFNELKTD
+46 IAKLYKMFNELKTE
-60 RIYNNTFNITDSTKL
+60 RYYNNTFNITDNTKL

-155 EVLAKNATYGGVDM
+155 EVLAKNTVYGGVDM

-195 QGYSYFNDIPES
+195 QGYSYFNDIPEA
-207 IKTKIEELLTDY
+207 IKTNIEELTTDY

-274 GIDLHYNWWTDA
+274 GIDLHYNWWTEA
-286 MKHTVDVA
+286 MKKTVDVA
-294 LKGVNYGHADAYVYG
+294 LKGVNYGHPDAYVYG
-309 AQGIRAYVDENAS
+309 AQGSIAYVDENAS
-322 YRAYISQYERSDGNY
+322 YRNYISQYERSDGNY

-400 YAGNYTLSYTNEVGW
+400 YEGNYTLSFTNEVGW

-439 NQWNDIYTS
+439 NQWEDIYTS
-448 NKAVFIWML
+448 NKAVYIWML

-471 YLSEYNLKDSY
+471 YLSEYNLKDAY

-495 LNIANKVGAYY
+495 RSVLNEVGNIY
-506 TSLSEMGFSNYGIGA
+506 TSVRQMGLSLGA
-521 SLDDILTKLNWEAS
+521 KLDDVISKLDFKAS
-535 ATFNVGSAMTVAKD
+535 AKLACGSADAGDIVYTEMPSFAK
-549 LPTWSFSKS
+549 TKY
-558 GNMKIFPVS
+558 GNVHIYPVS
-567 SKQMMCEFY
+567 GTQMRVDFFA
-576 VNKTTFIYRCLYIK
+576 NKTTLLYRKVYYK
-590 DSDTEMHRTEWVNA
+590 VYGEDVKFKSTEWTLMN
-604 TPSTTDY
+604 PIITDY
-611 VSMGIADGIVNSSV
+611 VQMGIQNGIATSTI
-625 KAIASKVPI
+625 AGIASQVPI
-634 YHELIIDLNKKDN
+634 YHTLIIDLNKNDN
-647 NVAGLPSDVG
+647 NISDLPNGVG
-657 DYYRLKVTGHR
+657 TYYRLKVTGHR
-668 PNNRVEITDI
+668 PNNRVEINDI
-678 SSGNIWVNHYS
+678 SSGNTWVNHYS
-689 RTNDELQTWYKIQAS
+689 RTNNELQKWYKIQAT
-704 PLA
+704 PLD

>member
-1 MKWKIYLC
+1 
-9 YYGKEMKRMYD
+9 MYD
-20 FDRNGCSVGNPVLP
+20 FDRNGCRVGNPVLP

-46 IAKLYKMFNELKTD
+46 IAKLYKMLNELKTD
-60 RIYNNTFNITDSTKL
+60 RIYNNTFNITDNTKL

-195 QGYSYFNDIPES
+195 QGYSYFNDIPVA
-207 IKTKIEELLTDY
+207 IKTKIEELTTDY

-248 GGDPSVSYEAY
+248 GGDPNASYEAY

-286 MKHTVDVA
+286 MKQTVDTA

-366 DCGVKL
+366 DCGVQL
-372 CELMQVP
+372 CKLMQVP

-471 YLSEYNLKDSY
+471 YLSEYNLKDKY

-495 LNIANKVGAYY
+495 MNIANKVGAYY

-590 DSDTEMHRTEWVNA
+590 DSDTKMHRTEWVNA

-611 VSMGIADGIVNSSV
+611 VSMGIADGVVNSSV

-634 YHELIIDLNKKDN
+634 YHELIIDLNKNDN
-647 NVAGLPSDVG
+647 NVAGLPSDLG

-668 PNNRVEITDI
+668 PNNRVEINDI

-689 RTNDELQTWYKIQAS
+689 RTNDELQTWYKIQAN
-704 PLA
+704 PLT

>member
-1 MKWKIYLC
+1 
-9 YYGKEMKRMYD
+9 MYD
-20 FDRNGCSVGNPVLP
+20 FDRNGCRVGNPVLP

-60 RIYNNTFNITDSTKL
+60 RIYNNTFNITDNTKL

-155 EVLAKNATYGGVDM
+155 EVLAKNAVYGGVDM

-195 QGYSYFNDIPES
+195 QGYSYFNDIPEE
-207 IKTKIEELLTDY
+207 IKTKIKELLTDY

-233 DVESRTDLEN
+233 DVESRTDLEE

-286 MKHTVDVA
+286 MKQTVDVA

-366 DCGVKL
+366 DCGVQL
-372 CELMQVP
+372 CKLMQVP

-471 YLSEYNLKDSY
+471 YLSEYNLKDKY

-495 LNIANKVGAYY
+495 MNIANKVGAYY

-611 VSMGIADGIVNSSV
+611 VSMGIADGVVNSSV

-634 YHELIIDLNKKDN
+634 YHELIIDLNKNDN
-647 NVAGLPSDVG
+647 NVAGLPSDLG

-689 RTNDELQTWYKIQAS
+689 RTNDELQTWYKIQAN

>member
-1 MKWKIYLC
+1 
-9 YYGKEMKRMYD
+9 MYN
-20 FDRNGCSVGNPVLP
+20 FDRNGCGIGGVGNPVLP

-46 IAKLYKMFNELKTD
+46 IAKLYKMFNDLKTE
-60 RIYNNTFNITDSTKL
+60 RIYNNTFNITDNTKL

-106 VRKKII
+106 VRKKVI
-112 GTSVLGLPLIAMEYG
+112 GTSVLGLPLVAMEYG

-155 EVLAKNATYGGVDM
+155 EVLAKNAVYGGVDM

-195 QGYSYFNDIPES
+195 QGYSYFNDIPEA
-207 IKTKIEELLTDY
+207 IKTKIEELTTDY

-274 GIDLHYNWWTDA
+274 GIDLHYNWWTEA
-286 MKHTVDVA
+286 MKKTVDVA
-294 LKGVNYGHADAYVYG
+294 LKGVNYGHPDAYVYG
-309 AQGIRAYVDENAS
+309 AQGSIAYVDENAS
-322 YRAYISQYERSDGNY
+322 YRNYISQYERSDGNY

-387 STPIGFSAWAGIN
+387 STPVGFSAWAGIN

-439 NQWNDIYTS
+439 NQWEDIYTS

-482 TDERFAIP
+482 TDERFAVP
-490 SMAMM
+490 SMAMIRNI
-495 LNIANKVGAYY
+495 LNAIGNVYTKVSQIDMPLG
-506 TSLSEMGFSNYGIGA
+506 SK
-521 SLDDILTKLNWEAS
+521 LDDIITKLNFTAS
-535 ATFNVGSAMTVAKD
+535 AFFSCGSASAADVVYTEMPSFAK
-549 LPTWSFSKS
+549 TKH
-558 GNMKIFPVS
+558 GNVHIYPIS
-567 SKQMMCEFY
+567 STQMAVDFY
-576 VNKTTFIYRCLYIK
+576 ANKTTLLYRKLYYK
-590 DSDTEMHRTEWVNA
+590 VYGEDVKFK
-604 TPSTTDY
+604 STDWTLMNPIITDY
-611 VSMGIADGIVNSSV
+611 VMMGIKNGIETSTIAD
-625 KAIASKVPI
+625 IASQVPV
-634 YHELIIDLNKKDN
+634 YHTLIIDLNKNDN
-647 NVAGLPSDVG
+647 NISDLPSGVG
-657 DYYRLKVTGHR
+657 TYYRLKVTGHR
-668 PNNRVEITDI
+668 PNNRVEINDI
-678 SSGNIWVNHYS
+678 TSGNTWVSHYS
-689 RTNDELQTWYKIQAS
+689 RTNNELQKWYKIQAT
-704 PLA
+704 PLE

>member
-1 MKWKIYLC
+1 
-9 YYGKEMKRMYD
+9 MYD
-20 FDRNGCSVGNPVLP
+20 FDRNGCRVGNPVLP

-46 IAKLYKMFNELKTD
+46 IAKLYKMLNELKTD
-60 RIYNNTFNITDSTKL
+60 RIYNNTFNITDNTKL

-195 QGYSYFNDIPES
+195 QGYSYFNDIPEA
-207 IKTKIEELLTDY
+207 IKTKIEELTTDY
-219 IRNHAKDEPNGSTW
+219 IKNHAKDEPNGSTW

-248 GGDPSVSYEAY
+248 GGDPNVSYEAY

-274 GIDLHYNWWTDA
+274 GIDLHYNWWTDD
-286 MKHTVDVA
+286 MKQTVDTA

-366 DCGVKL
+366 DCGVQL

-471 YLSEYNLKDSY
+471 YLSEYNLKDKY

-495 LNIANKVGAYY
+495 MNIANKVGAYY

-590 DSDTEMHRTEWVNA
+590 DSDTKMHRTEWVNG

-611 VSMGIADGIVNSSV
+611 VSMGIADGVVNSSV

-647 NVAGLPSDVG
+647 NVAGLPSGLG

-668 PNNRVEITDI
+668 PNNRVEINDI

-689 RTNDELQTWYKIQAS
+689 RTNDELQTWYKIQAN

>member
-20 FDRNGCSVGNPVLP
+20 FDRNGCGVGNPVLP

-195 QGYSYFNDIPES
+195 QGYSYFNDIPEA
-207 IKTKIEELLTDY
+207 IKTKIEELTTDY

-248 GGDPSVSYEAY
+248 GGDPSVSYDAY

-286 MKHTVDVA
+286 MKQTVDAA

-366 DCGVKL
+366 DCGVQL

-506 TSLSEMGFSNYGIGA
+506 TTLSQMGFSNYGIGA

-549 LPTWSFSKS
+549 LPTWTFTKS

-567 SKQMMCEFY
+567 STQMMCEFY
-576 VNKTTFIYRCLYIK
+576 PNKTTFTYRCLYIK
-590 DSDTEMHRTEWVNA
+590 DSDTEMHRTDWVNI
-604 TPSTTDY
+604 TPTTTDY
-611 VSMGIADGIVNSSV
+611 VSMGIAEGIVNSSV

-634 YHELIIDLNKKDN
+634 YHELIIDLNKNDN

-668 PNNRVEITDI
+668 PNNRVEINDI

-689 RTNDELQTWYKIQAS
+689 RTNNELQTWYKIQAT
-704 PLA
+704 P